1 MGDSKDLDNR
11 GRVSVSRDKDSV
23 NLDKEEHGETNR
35 ELSIM
40 LLRISVRGKE
50 VKVGEDKVWAAD
62 KVGEAKVWAVKEWV
76 DKEWVDKAGEDS
88 NPEDRA
94 GEVKAKV
101 DRAGEARVKVD
112 RVDKAGEVKAKEV
125 RAGED
130 REARAGVQAR
140 KVSDDDDD
148 KLKSL

>member
-1 MGDSKDLDNR
+1 MEDSKDLDNR
-11 GRVSVSRDKDSV
+11 AKASVSRVKDSV
-23 NLDKEEHGETNR
+23 NLDKEEHGETSR

-40 LLRISVRGKE
+40 LLRILVRGKE

>member
-1 MGDSKDLDNR
+1 MGDSEDLDNR
-11 GRVSVSRDKDSV
+11 ARASGSRVKDSV
-23 NLDKEEHGETNR
+23 SLDKAHGETSR

-40 LLRISVRGKE
+40 LRKTLDRDRE
-50 VKVGEDKVWAAD
+50 VKVGEDKAWAVKAWAYKD
-62 KVGEAKVWAVKEWV
+62 GEVKVWA
-76 DKEWVDKAGEDS
+76 DKEWVDREWVDRDGEDSNQGDRAGDS

-94 GEVKAKV
+94 G
-101 DRAGEARVKVD
+101 ARVKVGKD
-112 RVDKAGEVKAKEV
+112 GEVKAREV

-130 REARAGVQAR
+130 KEARAGVQAR